1 MKVQSKDDIII
12 RLMIA
17 LKRETTLEIKSSN
30 TEEDIINTAINRGW
44 IDALEWVLKIT
55 SEEEDNG

>member
-55 SEEEDNG
+55 SEKEDNG

>member
-55 SEEEDNG
+55 SKEEDNG

>member
-17 LKRETTLEIKSSN
+17 LKRETALEIKSSN

-55 SEEEDNG
+55 SKEEDNG

>member
-1 MKVQSKDDIII
+1 MKVQSKDDIIY

-17 LKRETTLEIKSSN
+17 LKRDTRYVNSK
-30 TEEDIINTAINRGW
+30 TEEDIINSAINHGW

-55 SEEEDNG
+55 GEEEDNG